1 MRTVTTTEFQ
11 NNFGKY
17 LQYVQTGKDVI
28 ILKNGKEV
36 AKLVSYEKN
45 ISFLSDSLVGV
56 LKNDYDYKN
65 IKEEKNKK
73 YEGIHWYKCY
83 FRRFV

>member
-11 NNFGKY
+11 NNYEKFKY
-17 LQYVQTGKDVI
+17 LQYVQTGKDVV

-56 LKNDYDYKN
+56 LKNDYDQKN
-65 IKEEKNKK
+65 IKEEKRKK
-73 YEGIHWYKCY
+73 YEGIH
-83 FRRFV
+83 